1 VTALPGTRVSPTD
14 PDVAR
19 RDTAGRVRRSL
30 AAAAA
35 VIALTVLLGACGGVL
50 SSIISTRQSLDSAG
64 YSHVSVGTT
73 DDDVKVAV
81 SLDQDA
87 SPAQVREVAAIVW
100 REFHERFTAVEFTV
114 HGTGGTVHE
123 TLGFSQ
129 LQQAFGA
136 RPAADNRTTLRD
148 GILRTGVVILVIAA
162 AVVIVVIVVVVLLVR
177 RRRRPAGVGYGP
189 GGPWGPGG
197 PGGPWGQGGPGA
209 PGGPYGPY
217 GPGPGPVPGPGPG
230 SGAPGGPPGSGD
242 RAGPGGPWGPPA
254 QPAPGWGPPR
264 DPWEPPPGS
273 GPPAW

>member
-19 RDTAGRVRRSL
+19 RGTAGRVRRSL

-50 SSIISTRQSLDSAG
+50 GSIISTRQSLDSAG

-73 DDDVKVAV
+73 DDDVKVSV

-100 REFHERFTAVEFTV
+100 RDFHERFTAVEFTV

-148 GILRTGVVILVIAA
+148 GILRTGVVILGIAA
-162 AVVIVVIVVVVLLVR
+162 AVVVVVIVVVVLLVR

-189 GGPWGPGG
+189 GGPWGPWGPGG
-197 PGGPWGQGGPGA
+197 PGGPWGQGGLGA
-209 PGGPYGPY
+209 PGGPYGP
-217 GPGPGPVPGPGPG
+217 GPGPGP
-230 SGAPGGPPGSGD
+230 GA
-242 RAGPGGPWGPPA
+242 PGGPWGPPA
-254 QPAPGWGPPR
+254 EPTPGWGPPR